1 MGSIVQIFSLL
12 PVGIILMHL
21 IVDILPR
28 HCLIGL
34 KVVHDAFACPITPIS
49 QTLPIRPVRIR
60 RRFSISS
67 IALSIGS
74 LLAPWRVSGLRL
86 RSHML
91 LNLLR

>member
-21 IVDILPR
+21 FVDVFPR
-28 HCLIGL
+28 HGLIGL
-34 KVVHDAFACPITPIS
+34 KVVHDAFACPISPIS
-49 QTLPIRPVRIR
+49 QTLPVGPVGIR

-67 IALSIGS
+67 IDLSIGP